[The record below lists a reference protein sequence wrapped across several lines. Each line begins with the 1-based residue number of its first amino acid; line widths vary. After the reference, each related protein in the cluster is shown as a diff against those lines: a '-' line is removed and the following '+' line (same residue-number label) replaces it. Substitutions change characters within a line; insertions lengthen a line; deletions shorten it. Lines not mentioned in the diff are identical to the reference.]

1 VTDQSQPPAIL
12 AGDGDRERSIELLT
26 QAVVEGRLTLEEFSR
41 RVDIAHATRTQNEL
55 ALLTRDLP
63 AAAPSTEAGHAPV
76 RHLALCSRLV
86 RQGPW
91 EIPARSS
98 FRCIFGTV
106 VLDLA
111 QARLSGLDT
120 DLEIYNLFGTVTIRV
135 PEGIRISVEGGGA
148 FASQVVAPSEQPVAA
163 GAPRLRIRTRGP
175 GGTLRVQSACPPS
188 ARPVPPAALG
198 AGAPTELAAPPP
210 GS

>member
-1 VTDQSQPPAIL
+1 MTDQSQLPAIL

-55 ALLTRDLP
+55 ALVTQDLP
-63 AAAPSTEAGHAPV
+63 AAAPSNEAGHARV
-76 RHLALCSRLV
+76 RHVALCSRLV

-120 DLEIYNLFGTVTIRV
+120 DLEIYNLFGTVTILV
-135 PEGIRISVEGGGA
+135 PEGFQISVEGGGA
-148 FASQVVAPSEQPVAA
+148 FASQVIAPSEQPLAA

-175 GGTLRVQSACPPS
+175 GGTLHVRSASPAPGRPVLPSAPVPGAVELPAPPS
-188 ARPVPPAALG
+188 GR
-198 AGAPTELAAPPP
+198 
-210 GS
+210 